1 MTHTAG
7 LKTAEEN
14 LRHNGFQ
21 VVSFAEGKLAA
32 AWLSQQVPEH
42 AVAAFGGSVTL
53 RQIGLAERLA
63 AKHVELLD
71 HWQEG
76 LSAEDKTALLH
87 RAFSAD
93 AYFCSVNACTLDG
106 FLLNIDGSG
115 NRIAASV
122 YGPKHVY
129 FVIGRNKLA
138 KDLPA
143 AMARAEEA
151 AVANAKRLGM
161 ATPCVEQ
168 GVCSDCRAAQR
179 ICRAYMLIKR
189 PVLGVKTTVV
199 LIDED
204 LGY

>member
-1 MTHTAG
+1 MMHTSQ
-7 LKTAEEN
+7 LKIAEQN
-14 LRHNGFQ
+14 LQSNGFQ
-21 VVSFAEGKLAA
+21 VVSFADSKSAA
-32 AWLSQQVPEH
+32 EWLSGQVAEH
-42 AVAAFGGSVTL
+42 ALVAFGGSVTL
-53 RQIGLAERLA
+53 RQIGLAESLA

-76 LSAEDKTALLH
+76 LTGEDKTSLMH

-93 AYFCSVNACTLDG
+93 AYFCSVNACSLDG
-106 FLLNIDGSG
+106 FLLNIDGTG

-122 YGPKHVY
+122 YGPKEVY

-143 AMARAEEA
+143 AIARAEQA
-151 AVANAKRLGM
+151 AVTNAKRLGVQ
-161 ATPCVEQ
+161 TPCVEQ
-168 GVCSDCRAAQR
+168 GACSDCQAAER

-189 PVLGVKTTVV
+189 PVRGVKTTVV

-204 LGY
+204 LGF